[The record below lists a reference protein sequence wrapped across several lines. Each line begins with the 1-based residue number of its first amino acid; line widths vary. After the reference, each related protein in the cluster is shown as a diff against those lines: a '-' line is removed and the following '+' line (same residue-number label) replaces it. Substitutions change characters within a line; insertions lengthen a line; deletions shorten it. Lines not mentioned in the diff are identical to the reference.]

1 MKFKIIVLIMLLFA
15 QITFAFIQVSA
26 HNPDNPLIS
35 DTNPLTGEK
44 IPIMFFDNNDNLVAA
59 ESLVHNQI
67 IYIINRHGE
76 TLREYAVRQL
86 ATIQMPEL
94 PLEDGW
100 FFDHWISYFRGR
112 AFYLEPVYRMELRIR
127 DADDRLISTLIC
139 EPGHT
144 IKVFGR
150 TGNILMQ
157 QSYFSPTSVSIPRPP
172 SLYGYVFV
180 DWEIRNNIGI
190 YELHAIYDTIVFF
203 VDPNMQP
210 LFNITL
216 SQEREFHI
224 QNSDNFIVESFIVG
238 ETETI
243 VLHPEIILDEVIF
256 YDEEGYFTELVQ
268 RPFFHWN
275 TVSHT
280 DGLLIQPVFA
290 NPFNHDEPISLPIH
304 AEVTNTTEA
313 TASAEAPR
321 QNNNIDSII
330 TIETDSEDNP
340 VLNIRGVE
348 LPIEVI
354 TWGIPVIICAVI
366 FPFVYRSAK
375 RKKKNLDYNKP
386 NIETN

>member
-1 MKFKIIVLIMLLFA
+1 MKLKIIVLILLLFT
-15 QITFAFIQVSA
+15 QITSTATEVFA

-86 ATIQMPEL
+86 TTIQMPEL

-100 FFDHWISYFRGR
+100 IFDHWISYFRGR
-112 AFYLEPVYRMELRIR
+112 AFYLEPIYRMELRIR

-144 IKVFGR
+144 IKVFGHG
-150 TGNILMQ
+150 GNIIMQ
-157 QSYFSPTSVSIPRPP
+157 QSYFSPTSVSIPRHQP
-172 SLYGYVFV
+172 LFGYVFV
-180 DWEIRNNIGI
+180 DWEVRNNIGI
-190 YELHAIYDTIVFF
+190 YELHAIYDTVVFF

-216 SQEREFHI
+216 PQGREFHI
-224 QNSDNFIVESFIVG
+224 QNTDNFIVESFTIG
-238 ETETI
+238 ATETI
-243 VLHPEIILDEVIF
+243 VLHPEVILDEVLF
-256 YDEEGYFTELVQ
+256 HDEEGYFTELVQ
-268 RPFFHWN
+268 RPFFYWN
-275 TVSHT
+275 TVLHG

-290 NPFNHDEPISLPIH
+290 NPLNHDEPKSPPIH
-304 AEVTNTTEA
+304 SEVTNTGEA
-313 TASAEAPR
+313 VASSEAPR
-321 QNNNIDSII
+321 QNNNLDSLI
-330 TIETDSEDNP
+330 TIETNSEDNP
-340 VLNIRGVE
+340 VLNIRGIE

-354 TWGIPVIICAVI
+354 TWGIPIVICAVI
-366 FPFVYRSAK
+366 FPFIYRSAK
-375 RKKKNLDYNKP
+375 RKKNNLDYKKP
-386 NIETN
+386 NPETN